1 MNGLISEFLDFVKPE
16 KIKLKPLSLDDL
28 LSEVVAVASGMRE
41 IKEIATISTRFEKVS
56 VLAHEE
62 KLKQVVWNLL
72 LNSVQAL
79 SQPGKIEIGC
89 EALNAQR
96 VKWWISDTGQGMTE
110 EVLAHIY
117 EPFFTT
123 KPKGTGL
130 GLPTVYKIIEA
141 HHGEIKVN
149 STYGK
154 GTCFEIYIPR
164 S

>member
-1 MNGLISEFLDFVKPE
+1 LISEFLDFVKPE

>member
-1 MNGLISEFLDFVKPE
+1 M
-16 KIKLKPLSLDDL
+16 
-28 LSEVVAVASGMRE
+28 
-41 IKEIATISTRFEKVS
+41 
-56 VLAHEE
+56 
-62 KLKQVVWNLL
+62 
-72 LNSVQAL
+72 
-79 SQPGKIEIGC
+79 
-89 EALNAQR
+89 NAQR